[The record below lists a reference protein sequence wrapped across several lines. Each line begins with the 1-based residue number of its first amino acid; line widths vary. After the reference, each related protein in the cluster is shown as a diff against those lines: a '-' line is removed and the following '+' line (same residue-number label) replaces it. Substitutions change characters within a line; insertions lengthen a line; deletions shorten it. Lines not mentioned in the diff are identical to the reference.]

1 MLRYERVCSA
11 RERKG
16 EAMTALLAVEGLRKE
31 YRRGWFARRPSFV
44 LNAQLSF
51 DTPQIVGVLGPNGS
65 GKTTLF
71 ELITG
76 SNLPTAGAV
85 RVAGQDI
92 HRVRKT
98 DRGRLAR
105 HYHQSYQVR
114 RFRAGVPDWFLQRSH
129 RPEPLVHLFDEP
141 QFNTQD
147 GYIGFMLRFFRRL
160 RQQDKL
166 VFVCLHP
173 NEPWQLELLCELS
186 ERFVF
191 VNAGNVS
198 VAPDFATLL
207 QLNGARDYLGTLV
220 EGSAPAPAAPA

>member
-1 MLRYERVCSA
+1 
-11 RERKG
+11 
-16 EAMTALLAVEGLRKE
+16 MTALLEVSRLRKE
-31 YRRGWFARRPSFV
+31 YRNSAFARAPSFV
-44 LNAQLSF
+44 LTAQLRF
-51 DTPQIVGVLGPNGS
+51 EEPQIVGVLGPNGS

-71 ELITG
+71 ELVTG

-85 RVAGQDI
+85 RVDGQDV
-92 HRVRKT
+92 HRVRKA

-129 RPEPLVHLFDEP
+129 RGEPLVHLFDEP

-147 GYIGFMLRFFRRL
+147 GYIGFMVRFFRRL
-160 RQQDKL
+160 RGEGKL

-173 NEPWQLELLCELS
+173 NEAWQLELLCELA

-191 VNAGNVS
+191 VHRGEVREAAS
-198 VAPDFATLL
+198 FDDLL
-207 QLNGARDYLGTLV
+207 GLSGVRDYLGTLV
-220 EGSAPAPAAPA
+220 ARAA

>member
-1 MLRYERVCSA
+1 
-11 RERKG
+11 
-16 EAMTALLAVEGLRKE
+16 MTSLLAVEGLRKV
-31 YRRGWFARRPSFV
+31 YRRSWYASAPSFV
-44 LNAQLSF
+44 LNAQLRF
-51 DTPQIVGVLGPNGS
+51 DEPTIVGVLGPNGS

-76 SNLPTAGAV
+76 SNLPTEGAV

-98 DRGRLAR
+98 ERGRLAR

-114 RFRAGVPDWFLQRSH
+114 RFRAGVPDWFLQRCA
-129 RPEPLVHLFDEP
+129 RAEPLVHLFDEP

-160 RQQDKL
+160 RAEGKL

-173 NEPWQLELLCELS
+173 NEPWQLDVLRDVSESYLFVSKGTVTLAADFDALLAIES
-186 ERFVF
+186 
-191 VNAGNVS
+191 
-198 VAPDFATLL
+198 
-207 QLNGARDYLGTLV
+207 ARAYLGRLV
-220 EGSAPAPAAPA
+220 AAV

>member
-1 MLRYERVCSA
+1 
-11 RERKG
+11 
-16 EAMTALLAVEGLRKE
+16 MTALLAVEGLRKE
-31 YRRGWFARRPSFV
+31 YRRAWFAPPSFV
-44 LNAQLSF
+44 LDAQLRF
-51 DTPQIVGVLGPNGS
+51 DVPQIVGVLGPNGS

-76 SNLPTAGAV
+76 SNVPTAGAV

-129 RPEPLVHLFDEP
+129 QSEPLVHLFDEP

-147 GYIGFMLRFFRRL
+147 GYIGFMVRFFRRL
-160 RQQDKL
+160 RAQDKL

-191 VNAGNVS
+191 VNRGTVA
-198 VAPDFATLL
+198 VAPDFAALL
-207 QLNGARDYLGTLV
+207 QLGGAREYLGALLP
-220 EGSAPAPAAPA
+220 GDDARPAADAGRFTG